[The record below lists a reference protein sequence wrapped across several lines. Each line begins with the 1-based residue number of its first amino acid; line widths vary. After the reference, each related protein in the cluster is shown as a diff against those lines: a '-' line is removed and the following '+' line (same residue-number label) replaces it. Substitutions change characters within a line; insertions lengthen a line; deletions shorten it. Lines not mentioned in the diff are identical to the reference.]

1 MEDHNDLVVR
11 RRITILDVAA
21 QAGVSI
27 ASVSAA
33 LNQRPGVSDGT
44 RSRILAVAEELG
56 WVPSLRGRSL
66 SAKRAYAVGLV
77 IERPSTVIESDPF
90 FAGFMAGVEAVLSR
104 QGYALVLQL
113 AGSRS
118 AALERY
124 RQLALDHRID
134 GAFLT
139 DVAHNDARVPLLQNL
154 ELPAVAVNPAPDCP
168 LPAVRQDPLPGLEQ
182 LMARLIGLG
191 HRRIAHVAGR
201 RGLIH
206 TRQRIDVWRSA
217 VTAAGL
223 TPGPLVYGDF
233 STESGSR
240 AADRLLGGSAE
251 WPTAVVCGGDLMAIG
266 FIARASTLGVHVPR
280 QLSVTGFDGLEIGA
294 YVRPALTTV
303 ATSPRNLGEAAA
315 GLLLGILAGE
325 PFDDVDVPATIP
337 LFRESLAAPPVELSL
352 PGQQASLRLGHAS
365 ARRLSS

>member
-1 MEDHNDLVVR
+1 VVR

-66 SAKRAYAVGLV
+66 SGKRAYAVGLV
-77 IERPSTVIESDPF
+77 IERPSTVLESDPF
-90 FAGFMAGVEAVLSR
+90 FAGFMAGVEVVLSR

-113 AGSRS
+113 GANRP

-134 GAFLT
+134 GAVLT
-139 DVAHNDARVPLLQNL
+139 DMALNDARVPLLKDL
-154 ELPAVAVNPAPDCP
+154 ELPAVAVNPATDCG
-168 LPAVRQDPLPGLEQ
+168 LPAVRQDHLPGLEQ
-182 LMARLIGLG
+182 LMARLVVLG

-206 TRQRIDVWRSA
+206 TRQRVDVWRSA
-217 VTAAGL
+217 VVAAGL

-233 STESGSR
+233 SPESGSR
-240 AADRLLGGSAE
+240 AADRILADPGE
-251 WPTAVVCGGDLMAIG
+251 WPTAVVCANDLMAIG
-266 FIARASTLGVHVPR
+266 FIARASARGVDVPG
-280 QLSVTGFDGLEIGA
+280 QMSVTGFDGLEIGA

-303 ATSPRNLGEAAA
+303 VTSPRVLGEEAAR
-315 GLLLGILAGE
+315 LLLGILAGE
-325 PFDDVDVPATIP
+325 RSGDVNVPPTVP
-337 LFRESLAAPPVELSL
+337 LFRESLAAPPPVLRSADGRHAAASRL
-352 PGQQASLRLGHAS
+352 PTGPR
-365 ARRLSS
+365 